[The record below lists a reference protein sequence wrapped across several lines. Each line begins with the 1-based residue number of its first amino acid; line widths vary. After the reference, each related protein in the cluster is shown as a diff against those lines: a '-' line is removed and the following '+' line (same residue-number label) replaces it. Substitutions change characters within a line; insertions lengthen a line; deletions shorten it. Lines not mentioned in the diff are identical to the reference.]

1 MARKP
6 LRSGFTTGAC
16 AAAAALG
23 AARMLKEKRRVE
35 EVELLLPAG
44 VAATFRLEGQAYD
57 AEKASCFVVKDAGD
71 DPDVTHGVE
80 VHAEVMLNPPSP
92 QPSPTRGEGEKEIP
106 PPLMGGG
113 EGEGGL
119 TVVIEGG
126 TGIGKVTKPGLAVPV
141 GEWAINPVPRRMIS
155 EALSEVFADHPSP
168 VTIHCRLSIPDGEER
183 AKRTLNARLGIIGGL
198 SILGTS
204 GIVRPISHKA
214 WTDTLDAA
222 LDVALAGGCDTVVL
236 STGRT
241 SELAAQKALTPPIPS
256 WEAGGGAEGRGGRVL
271 PDEAFIMMGDHV
283 GHALA
288 ACHRRGFPRI
298 VLAAQ
303 FAKLVKIA
311 CGHAQTHVSFSRLE
325 LGQLA
330 AWCRASGLDEAL
342 AKTIEC
348 ANTAREVYLAAA
360 DPGALAAVVA
370 GRALAQMRIWA
381 PGAALAVLLIDYD
394 GTTAGCYG
402 DWPGRAKQP

>member
-6 LRSGFTTGAC
+6 LRTGFTTGAC
-16 AAAAALG
+16 AAAAAKG
-23 AARMLKEKRRVE
+23 AARMLKEQRRIE

-44 VAATFRLEGQAYD
+44 VIATFRLVGQRFNRTSAV
-57 AEKASCFVVKDAGD
+57 CFVVKDAGD

-80 VHAEVMLNPPSP
+80 VHAEVGFVTPPAPPVSQGGCP
-92 QPSPTRGEGEKEIP
+92 Q
-106 PPLMGGG
+106 GGG
-113 EGEGGL
+113 
-119 TVVIEGG
+119 VVIEGG

-141 GEWAINPVPRRMIS
+141 GEWAINPVPRRMIA
-155 EALSEVFADHPSP
+155 EAVREVYPPHASHLTPH
-168 VTIHCRLSIPDGEER
+168 VIISIPDGEER
-183 AKRTLNARLGIIGGL
+183 AKRTLNARLGIVGGL

-241 SELAAQKALTPPIPS
+241 SELAAQRYFGDLGPGTRDK
-256 WEAGGGAEGRGGRVL
+256 L
-271 PDEAFIMMGDHV
+271 PEEAFVMMGDHV
-283 GHALA
+283 GYALA
-288 ACHRRGFPRI
+288 ACHRRGFPHL

-311 CGHAQTHVSFSRLE
+311 CGHAQTHVSSSRLE
-325 LGQLA
+325 LAQLA

-348 ANTAREVYLAAA
+348 ANTAREVFLAAA

-370 GRALAQMRIWA
+370 ARALAQMRIWA
-381 PGAALAVLLIDYD
+381 PGAALAVLLVDY
-394 GTTAGCYG
+394 GGAPAGCYG

>member
-6 LRSGFTTGAC
+6 LRTGFTTGAC
-16 AAAAALG
+16 AAAAAQG
-23 AARMLKEKRRVE
+23 AARMLKEQRRIE
-35 EVELLLPAG
+35 AVELLLPAG
-44 VAATFRLEGQAYD
+44 VATTFRLEGQAFD

-80 VHAEVMLNPPSP
+80 VHAEVRMVGTDGAGGPS
-92 QPSPTRGEGEKEIP
+92 
-106 PPLMGGG
+106 
-113 EGEGGL
+113 
-119 TVVIEGG
+119 VVIEGG

-141 GEWAINPVPRRMIS
+141 GEWAINPVPRRMIT
-155 EALSEVFADHPSP
+155 EAVLEVFPPHAS
-168 VTIHCRLSIPDGEER
+168 RLTPHVVISIPDGEER
-183 AKRTLNARLGIIGGL
+183 AKRTLNARLGIVGGL

-204 GIVRPISHKA
+204 GIVRPISHQA

-241 SELAAQKALTPPIPS
+241 SELAAERYIADLGLGTRNRFP
-256 WEAGGGAEGRGGRVL
+256 E
-271 PDEAFIMMGDHV
+271 EAFVMMGDHV
-283 GHALA
+283 GYALA
-288 ACHRRGFPRI
+288 ACHRRGFPRL

-311 CGHAQTHVSFSRLE
+311 SGHAQTHVGASRLE

-370 GRALAQMRIWA
+370 ERALAQMRIWA
-381 PGAALAVLLIDYD
+381 PGAALAVLLVDYD

-402 DWPGRAKQP
+402 DWPGRAE